1 MSRSV
6 ENVKKV
12 TVMVPGRDTM
22 KTMIDMNK
30 SEQAWTCFTS
40 SANNETPRYCG

>member
-12 TVMVPGRDTM
+12 AVMSPGRDTM
-22 KTMIDMNK
+22 KTAIDMKK
-30 SEQAWTCFTS
+30 SEQA
-40 SANNETPRYCG
+40 